1 MILKSEGEKIRHLTG
16 PPARERKYGIIAYT
30 QVLIEAVQ
38 QIPDEPLTIVVKA
51 LIDLCA

>member
-16 PPARERKYGIIAYT
+16 PPVRERKYGIIAYT